1 MYSYSLAFV
10 QVYYNNTKYL
20 MHEEAFQIGVKG
32 QWSGRAPIS
41 GQVKS
46 AGDDKLTKI
55 EPQCNSFRFVEL
67 MQGTIIYL

>member
-1 MYSYSLAFV
+1 
-10 QVYYNNTKYL
+10 

>member
-1 MYSYSLAFV
+1 M
-10 QVYYNNTKYL
+10 QVNDNNTKYL

-32 QWSGRAPIS
+32 QWSGRAPIY

-46 AGDDKLTKI
+46 ARDDKLTRI

-67 MQGTIIYL
+67 IQGTSIYL